1 MFTGVRGPV
10 RGVRTDTTCVHFED
24 MADAPPA
31 PKRPRTDAEMPPP
44 AKVPDKSAATA
55 AAGGASSSSTGAKIL
70 TSVDDVL
77 AAISSSPKE
86 GAASAPAAR
95 DVTSP
100 QCGQHGASPSL
111 QPMKS
116 PAYPNLSV
124 ADNANHAR
132 LKPNLN
138 LSSEP
143 PPLDLGFVG
152 AFESPALM
160 PISALGN
167 IPAMDYLGP
176 QMNM

>member
-1 MFTGVRGPV
+1 
-10 RGVRTDTTCVHFED
+10 

-31 PKRPRTDAEMPPP
+31 PKRPRTDADMPPP

-77 AAISSSPKE
+77 AAISSSPKG

-95 DVTSP
+95 DVASP
-100 QCGQHGASPSL
+100 QRGQHGASPSL

-124 ADNANHAR
+124 ADANHAR
-132 LKPNLN
+132 LKPN

-160 PISALGN
+160 PISALGS
-167 IPAMDYLGP
+167 IPPMDYLGP
-176 QMNM
+176 QMNT

>member
-1 MFTGVRGPV
+1 
-10 RGVRTDTTCVHFED
+10 
-24 MADAPPA
+24 MADPSPP

-44 AKVPDKSAATA
+44 AKLPDKPASA
-55 AAGGASSSSTGAKIL
+55 AAGSASSSSGTGAKIL

-77 AAISSSPKE
+77 AAISSSPK
-86 GAASAPAAR
+86 GGPAAAPAACAAA
-95 DVTSP
+95 SSLEK
-100 QCGQHGASPSL
+100 QLGASPGL

-116 PAYPNLSV
+116 PAYPNMSV
-124 ADNANHAR
+124 ADCSQMR
-132 LKPNLN
+132 LKPN

-160 PISALGN
+160 PASALGN

-176 QMNM
+176 QMNW